1 MGELPQDAGAR
12 AFPVHSCPILAPLP
26 VSAALNFN
34 EGLRQDARLRCGRAP
49 CPTSSAKGGMTS
61 IGDGAGSTVV
71 MSQTLWQDLQQHK
84 Y

>member
-12 AFPVHSCPILAPLP
+12 ALPVQSCPILT
-26 VSAALNFN
+26 VSAALSFN
-34 EGLRQDARLRCGRAP
+34 KGLRQDARLRYGRAP
-49 CPTSSAKGGMTS
+49 CPTSSAKGGMMS

-71 MSQTLWQDLQQHK
+71 MSQTLWQDLQQHE